1 MYWPFGQPRL
11 WTFGNGKAVTRSFDL
26 DGRMTSNP
34 VGSVVYDAASRIT
47 QAYGGTYGYDALDR
61 LTNYSLPPYTS
72 ESYSYDANGNRA
84 SQTLGSTTRTY
95 SISPSSN
102 RIVSSTSG
110 GSTRTYNYDANG
122 SITSNGVL
130 TLAYDATGRLKTA
143 QGNAEYT
150 NALNQRTLTS
160 LYGFMPRWYAYDE
173 RGHLTGSY
181 AFDVTGYFETVFLGD
196 MPIAA
201 VDGYYG
207 VNYIDT
213 DHLGTPRIVT
223 NASQQPVWT
232 WNPGTFGVPSPNMDP
247 GNTGNFYNYYG
258 RFAGQY
264 YSDES
269 SLHYNYFRDYDPST
283 GRYIESDPIGLR
295 GGINTYAYVDSDPVS
310 KVDPQGLDAHVIPI
324 NPMFAPRPIGGS
336 DDPESWRG
344 SAASAVFAAA
354 AVGLGWYIL
363 NQSSSSDS
371 TSGGRDNAAS
381 GSSSRTFEECVQGCE
396 EDRKADEALCYI
408 AKAAR
413 GKRAQ
418 RQCLERAANHYV
430 DCLTRCREECKK
442 K

>member
-1 MYWPFGQPRL
+1 MYWPFGQPRS

-130 TLAYDATGRLKTA
+130 TLAYDATGTLKTA

-150 NALNQRTLTS
+150 NALHQRTLTS

-213 DHLGTPRIVT
+213 DHLGSPRIVT
-223 NASQQPVWT
+223 NASQQAVWT

-258 RFAGQY
+258 RFPGQY

-269 SLHYNYFRDYDPST
+269 SLHYNYFRDYDPSA
-283 GRYIESDPIGLR
+283 GRYVESDPIGLAGLLR
-295 GGINTYAYVDSDPVS
+295 EDQAASYRPRVSPRFSAPNPVLTAQTIVNGQNSQKLHLYAYVGGNPISRGDPTGQGWGTAVLFVVAAGAFIAYEYFHDALPKCQEQGRKLCVNLRLQAGCDACR
-310 KVDPQGLDAHVIPI
+310 KVQEEYERKCVREWWHIDE
-324 NPMFAPRPIGGS
+324 IG
-336 DDPESWRG
+336 P
-344 SAASAVFAAA
+344 
-354 AVGLGWYIL
+354 
-363 NQSSSSDS
+363 
-371 TSGGRDNAAS
+371 
-381 GSSSRTFEECVQGCE
+381 
-396 EDRKADEALCYI
+396 
-408 AKAAR
+408 
-413 GKRAQ
+413 
-418 RQCLERAANHYV
+418 
-430 DCLTRCREECKK
+430 
-442 K
+442 